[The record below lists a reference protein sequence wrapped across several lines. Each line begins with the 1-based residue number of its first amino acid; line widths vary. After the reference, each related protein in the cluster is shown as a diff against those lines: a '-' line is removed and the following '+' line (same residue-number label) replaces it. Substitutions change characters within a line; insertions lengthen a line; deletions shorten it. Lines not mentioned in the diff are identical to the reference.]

1 MEPIMGTR
9 GHTPSSH
16 NLLSAVSQL
25 LSSGLSVSVIPVY
38 PCYCYLSGGRLHAET
53 GMDARQADT
62 YDDKLTHCQREGI
75 ISRNKYLTGYND
87 FRYRMSGSDEE
98 GDYTLDID
106 QVTLEDDARY
116 VRNIQESSL
125 TALFPGSS
133 ARWARRRAW
142 LRCGPGTPG

>member
-1 MEPIMGTR
+1 
-9 GHTPSSH
+9 
-16 NLLSAVSQL
+16 
-25 LSSGLSVSVIPVY
+25 
-38 PCYCYLSGGRLHAET
+38 
-53 GMDARQADT
+53 
-62 YDDKLTHCQREGI
+62 
-75 ISRNKYLTGYND
+75 
-87 FRYRMSGSDEE
+87 MSGSDEE

-142 LRCGPGTPG
+142 LR